1 VKRNAMTGAA
11 LAVLAFAVPTRAE
24 QVTLRIEGVHANADG
39 DAIAKALSEL
49 PTVKVT
55 TTPTKEKPT
64 AVLTFDMEKTDL
76 GEMANA
82 VAATKTP
89 NRDKGA
95 PAAILVLGY
104 ERLDG
109 SAAADE
115 VYLPKKVDAAFAK
128 LKGVEEKQCKL
139 DTKQK
144 QVLIKLDDQGGA
156 KLADIKTGFPGLSL
170 K

>member
-1 VKRNAMTGAA
+1 MKWNTMTAAA
-11 LAVLAFAVPTRAE
+11 LAVLAIAVPTRAE
-24 QVTLRIEGVHANADG
+24 QVTLRIEGVHADADG
-39 DAIAKALSEL
+39 DAIAKALAEL
-49 PTVKVT
+49 PTVKVA

-64 AVLTFDMEKTDL
+64 AVLTCDVEKTDV
-76 GEMANA
+76 GEIAKS
-82 VAATKTP
+82 VAAAKTP
-89 NRDKGA
+89 NRDEGV
-95 PAAILVLGY
+95 PSAILVLGY

-128 LKGVEEKQCKL
+128 LKGVDAKQCKL

-144 QVLIKLDDQGGA
+144 QLLIKLDDKGGA
-156 KLADIKTGFPGLSL
+156 KLADVKAGFPGLSL